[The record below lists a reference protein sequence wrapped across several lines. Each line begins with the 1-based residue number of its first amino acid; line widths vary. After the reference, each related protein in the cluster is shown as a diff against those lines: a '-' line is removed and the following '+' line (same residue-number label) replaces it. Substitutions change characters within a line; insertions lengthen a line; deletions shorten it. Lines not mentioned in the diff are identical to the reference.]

1 MRRPEPAV
9 FRGLARQAGAE
20 FRKIAA
26 ARMTLAFLLALPV
39 GTYLFA
45 FELYHVEWAGDRIA
59 LRVPDVMHAI
69 PLLFFASWKTLL
81 FQAALV
87 AFAAFWTT
95 LDSQYGMIRVA
106 CAQPVS
112 RTTYLVG
119 KWLGIGGHVLILS
132 AVYVLCHGL
141 WGALYSGL
149 GGMGLAQGA
158 ALARFT
164 IEALAFSLALAWVGM
179 AAASFRRTVGS
190 GIVIAVM
197 AVVVLTLM
205 TMLPFRLVPPRLV
218 FMRYFFFPL
227 GELPNPWPGEHE
239 SPFVR
244 VRTLSEFCTVVPA
257 TPLVLSLAA
266 LLHFR
271 RRDITE

>member
-1 MRRPEPAV
+1 MRRPEFAAL
-9 FRGLARQAGAE
+9 RGLARQAGAE

-45 FELYHVEWAGDRIA
+45 FEFYHVERAADR
-59 LRVPDVMHAI
+59 LPVPDVLHAV
-69 PLLFFASWKTLL
+69 PMLFFASWKTLL

-112 RTTYLVG
+112 RSVYLVG
-119 KWLGIGGHVLILS
+119 KWLGVGGHVVILS
-132 AVYVLCHGL
+132 TVYVLCHGL
-141 WGALYSGL
+141 WGALYAGF
-149 GGMGLAQGA
+149 GGMGVVQWA
-158 ALARFT
+158 ALARFA
-164 IEALAFSLALAWVGM
+164 IEVLAFSLALAWIGM

-197 AVVVLTLM
+197 AVVVLALM
-205 TMLPFRLVPPRLV
+205 TMLPFDLVPPRLV

-227 GELPNPWPGEHE
+227 GELPNPWPGHD

-244 VRTLSEFCTVVPA
+244 VRTMAEFGAIVPS
-257 TPLVLSLAA
+257 TPLLLSVAA

>member
-1 MRRPEPAV
+1 MRRL
-9 FRGLARQAGAE
+9 GLAGASLGRQAAAE

-26 ARMTLAFLLALPV
+26 ARATLAFLLALPV
-39 GTYLFA
+39 GTYLVA
-45 FELYHVEWAGDRIA
+45 FELYHVEWAGDRMA
-59 LRVPDVMHAI
+59 VRVPDVMHAI

-87 AFAAFWTT
+87 SFAAFWTT

-106 CAQPVS
+106 CTQPVS
-112 RTTYLVG
+112 RVTYLVG
-119 KWLGIGGHVLILS
+119 KWLGIGGHVVILS
-132 AVYVLCHGL
+132 AVYVLCQGL

-149 GGMGLAQGA
+149 GGMGLPQWT
-158 ALARFT
+158 ALARFA
-164 IEALAFSLALAWVGM
+164 IEAIVLSLALAWIGM

-197 AVVVLTLM
+197 GVVVLALM
-205 TMLPFRLVPPRLV
+205 MMIPFDVVPPRFV

-227 GELPNPWPGEHE
+227 GELPNPWPGHPD

-244 VRTLSEFCTVVPA
+244 ARTVTEFWAIVPS

>member
-1 MRRPEPAV
+1 
-9 FRGLARQAGAE
+9 
-20 FRKIAA
+20 
-26 ARMTLAFLLALPV
+26 LPV

-45 FELYHVEWAGDRIA
+45 FELYHVERAGDR
-59 LRVPDVMHAI
+59 LGLPDLVHAV

-81 FQAALV
+81 FQAAVV

-112 RTTYLVG
+112 RATYLVG

-149 GGMGLAQGA
+149 GGMGLPQWT
-158 ALARFT
+158 ALARFA
-164 IEALAFSLALAWVGM
+164 IQAVVFSLALAWIGM

-197 AVVVLTLM
+197 GVVVLTLM
-205 TMLPFRLVPPRLV
+205 MMLPFELVPPRFV

-244 VRTLSEFCTVVPA
+244 VRTLSEFWTVVPA

-266 LLHFR
+266 LVHFR

>member
-1 MRRPEPAV
+1 MRRL
-9 FRGLARQAGAE
+9 GLAGASLGRQAAAE

-26 ARMTLAFLLALPV
+26 ARATLAFLLALPV
-39 GTYLFA
+39 GTYLVA
-45 FELYHVEWAGDRIA
+45 FELYHVERAGGR
-59 LRVPDVMHAI
+59 LGLPDLGHAV

-81 FQAALV
+81 FQAAV
-87 AFAAFWTT
+87 VSFAAFWTT

-112 RTTYLVG
+112 RTTYLLG
-119 KWLGIGGHVLILS
+119 KWLGIGGHVVILS

-149 GGMGLAQGA
+149 DRMGLAQWT
-158 ALARFT
+158 ALGRFA
-164 IEALAFSLALAWVGM
+164 IEALVFSLALAWVGM

-197 AVVVLTLM
+197 SVVVLALM
-205 TMLPFRLVPPRLV
+205 TMLPFDVVPPRLV

-227 GELPNPWPGEHE
+227 GELPDPWPGEHD

-244 VRTLSEFCTVVPA
+244 VRTVAEFWTVVPA
-257 TPLVLSLAA
+257 TPFVLSVAA
-266 LLHFR
+266 LAHFR